1 MNYFVKGGVF
11 FLSICLLQSCSSTRK
26 TQSSAPNISKQ
37 PAPFIVTEK
46 VSSKTVAPQV
56 INTKNVLADSVINF
70 AKTLIGV
77 KYKYGSTIKSQ
88 GFDCSGFINYIFN
101 HYGIR
106 VPRVTVDF
114 TNAGQSVPLQQSKKG
129 DIILFT
135 GTDTT
140 GWIVGHMGMITENEN
155 GQVKFIHSSSGNLI
169 GVIIS
174 PLSKYYATRFVKV
187 IRVFKVAGD

>member
-1 MNYFVKGGVF
+1 MNYFVKGGLI
-11 FLSICLLQSCSSTRK
+11 FLSLFVLQSCSSTHK
-26 TQSSAPNISKQ
+26 TQSSAANVSMQ

-46 VSSKTVAPQV
+46 VSSKAVAPQV
-56 INTKNVLADSVINF
+56 INTKNVIPDSVINF
-70 AKTLIGV
+70 ARTLIGV

-106 VPRVTVDF
+106 VPRVTVNF
-114 TNAGQSVPLQQSKKG
+114 TNAGPSVPLQQSKKG
-129 DIILFT
+129 DLILFT

-155 GQVKFIHSSSGNLI
+155 GQVKFIHSSSGNSI

-187 IRVFKVAGD
+187 IRVFKDAGD